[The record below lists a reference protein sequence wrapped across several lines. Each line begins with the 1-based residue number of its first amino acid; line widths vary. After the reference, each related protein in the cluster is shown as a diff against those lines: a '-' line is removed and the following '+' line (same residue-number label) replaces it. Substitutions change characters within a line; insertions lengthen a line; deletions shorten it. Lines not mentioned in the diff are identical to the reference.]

1 MKNLIYSILLLTI
14 VMICAC
20 GGSNDNSQTA
30 ESNAPKVQTFADDS
44 TIYGL
49 ACDGCSDS
57 VVLLLPF
64 DGSDPVKFNVV
75 NAYRKNKVHGKLRV
89 GDRIAIVANTK
100 DSTIADMVID
110 LEQLQDTWCYTVM
123 PRLKMPEGAT
133 EAQKK
138 KLLESISDSI
148 KEAYF
153 VPREYGFNLKSHN
166 LASPIGQVRQSSV
179 LEDESPVEYD
189 EVPQYTEWHILNGQL
204 VLSRPITANTD
215 GMEEA
220 LIADS
225 LATMKNDTADIL
237 FMQEDS
243 LILQFGEHKQSY
255 YRVKNSDDANKLAR
269 SKAEQNAREAT
280 KNLSKE
286 DVSNKEI
293 VKKTDS
299 KE

>member
-1 MKNLIYSILLLTI
+1 MKNIIYSILLLTA

-20 GGSNDNSQTA
+20 GGSNDNSQNT
-30 ESNAPKVQTFADDS
+30 ESNAPEVQTFADDK

-57 VVLLLPF
+57 VVYLLPS
-64 DGSDPVKFNVV
+64 DAGDPVKFNVIS
-75 NAYRKNKVHGKLRV
+75 AYRKNKVHGKLRV
-89 GDRIAIVANTK
+89 GDRIAIVANRK
-100 DSTIADMVID
+100 DSTVADMVID

-123 PRLKMPEGAT
+123 PRLKTPEGAT
-133 EAQKK
+133 EAEKK

-153 VPREYGFNLKSHN
+153 VPREYGFTLKSHN

-204 VLSRPITANTD
+204 ILSKQATPNTD

-225 LATMKNDTADIL
+225 LVTMMNDTCDII

-243 LILQFGEHKQSY
+243 LILQFKDRKQSY

-299 KE
+299 KG